1 MLKYQVISM
10 KRLLLPILLLFPLTP
25 SAQQLHSFSNGEVA
39 DAEKINENF
48 SVLNNDISKLESS
61 ELLFISTFPSSEF
74 ELDFGLTKRGAS
86 QTLTL
91 PSSPD
96 GFDLAFWG
104 ATIFLLPD
112 GYFSA
117 NVMGKWRWATANFS
131 DQLHSLCQPDR
142 DVGFIPLEAS
152 YVMSHGTDI
161 IALRT
166 STASISA
173 NTADTSGSV
182 ACVKIKASG
191 DYEFNL
197 HMNYQIANGHGRFA
211 CAQIIEQIGQTLTL
225 AKEGSEENMID
236 LYGINVTGSIGDV
249 RFSAVNQN
257 ADESN
262 FFGKL
267 NIPASC

>member
-1 MLKYQVISM
+1 MKY
-10 KRLLLPILLLFPLTP
+10 LLLLFLLSFPALA
-25 SAQQLHSFSNGEVA
+25 SAQQLHTFSNGEVA

-61 ELLFISTFPSSEF
+61 ELLFTSTFPSSEF
-74 ELDFGLTKRGAS
+74 ELDFGLIKRGAS

-91 PSSPD
+91 PSSPE

-104 ATIFLLPD
+104 ATVFLLPE

-117 NVMGKWRWATANFS
+117 NVMGKWRWANENFS
-131 DQLHSLCQPDR
+131 DQLHSLCQADR

-152 YVMSHGTDI
+152 YVMSHGTEI
-161 IALRT
+161 IALKT

-173 NTADTSGSV
+173 NTADTSASV

-191 DYEFNL
+191 EYEFNL
-197 HMNYQIANGHGRFA
+197 RMNYQIVNGHGRFA
-211 CAQIIEQIGQTLTL
+211 CAEIIEPIGQSLIL
-225 AKEGSEENMID
+225 AEEGMEENTID
-236 LYGINVTGSIGDV
+236 LFGINVTGSIDGV

-257 ADESN
+257 EDESA
-262 FFGKL
+262 FFGRLK
-267 NIPASC
+267 IPASCGS